1 MDKVAEVERI
11 NRERKEVRLSHKKLC
26 ERASIDVVT
35 WWRARK
41 APGSA
46 FVETIEALDAAVKA
60 KRAELVEEA
69 RAAKRLKR
77 AEMAAAETVL

>member
-26 ERASIDVVT
+26 ERASIDVAT
-35 WWRARK
+35 WWRARNT
-41 APGSA
+41 PSSA
-46 FVETIEALDAAVKA
+46 TVETLEALDSAIKS

-77 AEMAAAETVL
+77 AEMAAAEIAS